1 MNKGE
6 GASAGHNMNSG
17 WLLIRTMVNID
28 ANANN
33 GNTQVCADLKKY
45 LLKAPIATSWAH
57 SCNMYHTNDCNF

>member
-33 GNTQVCADLKKY
+33 GNTQVCADLKKIFV
-45 LLKAPIATSWAH
+45 KS
-57 SCNMYHTNDCNF
+57 SNCNFVGTQLQHVSYK